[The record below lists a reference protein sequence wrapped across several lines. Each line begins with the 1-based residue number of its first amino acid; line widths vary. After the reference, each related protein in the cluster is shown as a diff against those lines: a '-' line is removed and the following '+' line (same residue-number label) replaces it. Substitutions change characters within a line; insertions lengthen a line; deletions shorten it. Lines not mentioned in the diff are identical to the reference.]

1 MMLDPVVEKE
11 IDDVVLIKKKVSPDS
26 SSPCAISY
34 IDNYLG
40 FNIFDAFKTKEDLNE

>member
-34 IDNYLG
+34 MDNL
-40 FNIFDAFKTKEDLNE
+40 FRF